1 MSSEPKDVIIVG
13 GGLHGSSAAI
23 HLTRKGMRVQ
33 VIEKRFP
40 GRFASGVNAG
50 GVRRLGRH
58 PAEIPL
64 SVAAMEFWHKIRS
77 FIGHDCGFH
86 KVGQVKIA
94 ENLAEMKQLE
104 ERVAS
109 VHALGFEHEELVG
122 GNELRELVP
131 AAADHCVGAIVCR
144 DDGAANPMLTA
155 RAYWHCALAEGVD
168 YHLGEPV
175 TGIERVG
182 DMWKVRSGQQNF
194 EAPILINC
202 AGAWGDQIAR
212 HLGEE
217 VPLAPKALTMMVTER
232 IPHFI
237 DPVCGLASGGM
248 SFKQS
253 AEGTL
258 VIGGGHLGFPDRD
271 AETAVTDPLALAAS
285 ARVVTRV
292 FPQLKS
298 VPVARTWC
306 GLEGFLPDEI
316 PVIGPS
322 STAPDAYHG
331 FGFCGHGFQL
341 SPVVGKCLA
350 ELIVDG
356 KSSLPI
362 EAFSITRFADTDANA
377 K

>member
-1 MSSEPKDVIIVG
+1 MSSDPKDVIIVG
-13 GGLHGSSAAI
+13 GGLHGSSTAI

-64 SVAAMEFWHKIRS
+64 SVAAMEIWHKVGS
-77 FIGHDCGFH
+77 FVGDDCGFH
-86 KVGQVKIA
+86 NVGQVKMA
-94 ENLAEMKQLE
+94 ENLVEMKQLE

-109 VHALGFEHEELVG
+109 VRALGFEHEELVG

-144 DDGAANPMLTA
+144 DDGAANPMLTS
-155 RAYWHCALAEGVD
+155 RAYWRCALAEGVE
-168 YHLGEPV
+168 YHLGDSV
-175 TGIERVG
+175 SGIERVG
-182 DMWKVRSGQQNF
+182 DMWKVRSGEQNF

-202 AGAWGDQIAR
+202 AGAWGDQIASYF
-212 HLGEE
+212 GEE
-217 VPLAPKALTMMVTER
+217 VPLTPKALTMMVTER
-232 IPHFI
+232 IPHLI
-237 DPVCGLASGGM
+237 DPVCGLASGGL

-253 AEGTL
+253 PEGTL
-258 VIGGGHLGFPDRD
+258 VIGGGHLGFPNRE
-271 AETAVTDPLALAAS
+271 AETAVPDPLSLAAS

-322 STAPDAYHG
+322 STVPDAYHA

-341 SPVVGKCLA
+341 SPIVGKCLA

-362 EAFSITRFADTDANA
+362 EPFSITRFADTNIGT
-377 K
+377 